1 MTSIEKCLQHWENV
15 QQKRKED
22 IKDIIKE
29 LDEICQTNPFN
40 YSMFENR
47 MYDLRRLRVDVEHI
61 AWFITS
67 MENFK
72 NLDRTWIEN
81 IT

>member
-15 QQKRKED
+15 QQSRKEE

-47 MYDLRRLRVDVEHI
+47 INDLRRLRVDVEHI

-67 MENFK
+67 MQNFK
-72 NLDRTWIEN
+72 NTDKTWIESV
-81 IT
+81 

>member
-15 QQKRKED
+15 QQSRKEE

-40 YSMFENR
+40 YSMFEIR
-47 MYDLRRLRVDVEHI
+47 MNDIRRLRVDVEHI
-61 AWFITS
+61 DWFITS

-72 NLDRTWIEN
+72 NLDKTWIESV
-81 IT
+81 